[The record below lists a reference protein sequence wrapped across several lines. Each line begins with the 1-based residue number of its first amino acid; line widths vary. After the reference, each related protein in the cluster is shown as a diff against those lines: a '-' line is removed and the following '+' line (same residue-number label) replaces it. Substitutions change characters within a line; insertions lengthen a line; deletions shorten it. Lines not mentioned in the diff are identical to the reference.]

1 MKQERR
7 FKLYANG
14 LIKYFEDAELKGQME
29 LTKDAKALKVSKF
42 EINISLPKNRKD
54 YTLIQ

>member
-14 LIKYFEDAELKGQME
+14 LIKYFEDHELKGQME

-54 YTLIQ
+54 YTLI